1 MKGDSVRLKEEK
13 GGAFK
18 SGNRKDVGG
27 TSFLSFLAVVVGW
40 CSSLKI
46 GSGVNVY
53 AALAVLTAP
62 LSEET
67 SSWQ

>member
-1 MKGDSVRLKEEK
+1 MKEEK

-27 TSFLSFLAVVVGW
+27 TSFLSFLAVVVG

-46 GSGVNVY
+46 GSGVSVC